1 MRWFARQIYGRKNIS
16 SNFSFSTNEIIFKLV
31 FILQIFSTEHHG
43 LFNIFTVFIYFKTCI
58 RVSLWLLWA
67 SYSQIRFNHF
77 GINIKHIS
85 FLIYS
90 DKKPLLTFIKTF
102 LHPME
107 SLFVTIGVVLNE
119 IATET
124 LKPEI
129 AQYFLI
135 VLDTFF
141 ILIVLYFKL
150 GLLLYE
156 KILK

>member
-1 MRWFARQIYGRKNIS
+1 
-16 SNFSFSTNEIIFKLV
+16 
-31 FILQIFSTEHHG
+31 
-43 LFNIFTVFIYFKTCI
+43 
-58 RVSLWLLWA
+58 
-67 SYSQIRFNHF
+67 
-77 GINIKHIS
+77 
-85 FLIYS
+85 
-90 DKKPLLTFIKTF
+90 
-102 LHPME
+102 ME
-107 SLFVTIGVVLNE
+107 SLFVTIVVVLNE